1 MNSKQQQQLQWLNDI
16 FSKANYSPVFRQH
29 DSVPEG
35 MLAYISLPDVLEYR
49 YIIRMLPIEEVSQP
63 IFKEGIVIA
72 QYDSAE
78 ALVSDG
84 WELD

>member
-16 FSKANYSPVFRQH
+16 FSKANYSPVFRQN
-29 DSVPEG
+29 DRVPEG

-49 YIIRMLPIEEVSQP
+49 YKIQILPIEEVSQP
-63 IFKEGIVIA
+63 ILKDGVVIA
-72 QYDSAE
+72 HYDSLE
-78 ALVSDG
+78 ALVSEG